1 MAHTQDALKILQK
14 ERVKKSYK
22 TKEQKHP
29 YWPSRESYTKDKIVK
44 ILVAISLSETAKK
57 CRNCPHM
64 VCEGQKEGQS
74 QRKINSKLS
83 NNSA

>member
-22 TKEQKHP
+22 KRNRNIQIR
-29 YWPSRESYTKDKIVK
+29 PSRESYTKDKIAK

-57 CRNCPHM
+57 M
-64 VCEGQKEGQS
+64 QKLPTYGM
-74 QRKINSKLS
+74 
-83 NNSA
+83 